1 MRTHALLIVAA
12 VTIVGVPGCASSPAG
27 ASGATQQSASSPS
40 RSRSSRDVITSE
52 ELAKLD
58 VQNALDAVRRLR
70 PNYLQTH
77 GGASSSITQGPQ
89 DVVVYVDNTRMGGP
103 ASLAQIPI
111 TDVKEIQY
119 LNGTDATQRYGTGHG
134 SGAIIVIRK

>member
-1 MRTHALLIVAA
+1 MTTRSSLIIAA
-12 VTIVGVPGCASSPAG
+12 VVAFATAGCASSPG
-27 ASGATQQSASSPS
+27 GSTGATQQSSSPS
-40 RSRSSRDVITSE
+40 RSHTSRDVITQE
-52 ELAKLD
+52 ELAKVD

-70 PNYLQTH
+70 PNFLQTH
-77 GGASSSITQGPQ
+77 GGMTSSITQGGQ

-103 ASLAQIPI
+103 STLAQIPI

-134 SGAIIVIRK
+134 SGVIIVIRK

>member
-1 MRTHALLIVAA
+1 MKTHSLLVAA
-12 VTIVGVPGCASSPAG
+12 AVVVGASGCASSPAG
-27 ASGATQQSASSPS
+27 APGPSQQSSSPS
-40 RSRSSRDVITSE
+40 RSRSSRDLITSE

-70 PNYLQTH
+70 PNFLQTH
-77 GGASSSITQGPQ
+77 GGQSSSITQGPQ
-89 DVVVYVDNTRMGGP
+89 DVVVYVDNTKMGGP

-119 LNGTDATQRYGTGHG
+119 LNGPDATQRYGTGHG

>member
-1 MRTHALLIVAA
+1 MTSRSLLIVAA
-12 VTIVGVPGCASSPAG
+12 VVIAGVPGCASSPA
-27 ASGATQQSASSPS
+27 ASGATQQSASSSP
-40 RSRSSRDVITSE
+40 RSRGSRDVITQE
-52 ELAKLD
+52 ELAKVD

-70 PNYLQTH
+70 PSYLQTH
-77 GGASSSITQGPQ
+77 GGLSSSITQGPQ

-103 ASLAQIPI
+103 STLAQIPI

-119 LNGTDATQRYGTGHG
+119 LNGPDATQRYGTGHG

>member
-1 MRTHALLIVAA
+1 MTSRSLLIVAA
-12 VTIVGVPGCASSPAG
+12 VVIAGVPGCASSPA
-27 ASGATQQSASSPS
+27 ASGATQQSASSSS
-40 RSRSSRDVITSE
+40 RSRGSRDVITQE
-52 ELAKLD
+52 ELAKVD

-70 PNYLQTH
+70 PSYLQTH
-77 GGASSSITQGPQ
+77 GGLSSSITQGPQ

-103 ASLAQIPI
+103 STLAQIPI

-119 LNGTDATQRYGTGHG
+119 LNGPDATQRYGTGHG

>member
-1 MRTHALLIVAA
+1 M
-12 VTIVGVPGCASSPAG
+12 
-27 ASGATQQSASSPS
+27 
-40 RSRSSRDVITSE
+40 
-52 ELAKLD
+52 
-58 VQNALDAVRRLR
+58 
-70 PNYLQTH
+70 
-77 GGASSSITQGPQ
+77 SSSITQGPQ

-103 ASLAQIPI
+103 ATLAQIPI

>member
-1 MRTHALLIVAA
+1 MTSRSLLIVAA
-12 VTIVGVPGCASSPAG
+12 VVIAGVPGCASSPA
-27 ASGATQQSASSPS
+27 ASGATQQSASSSS
-40 RSRSSRDVITSE
+40 RSRGSRDVITQE
-52 ELAKLD
+52 ELAKVD

-70 PNYLQTH
+70 PSYLQTH
-77 GGASSSITQGPQ
+77 GGLSSSITQGPQ

-103 ASLAQIPI
+103 STLAHIPI

-119 LNGTDATQRYGTGHG
+119 LNGPDATQRYGTGHG

>member
-1 MRTHALLIVAA
+1 MTSRSLLIVAA
-12 VTIVGVPGCASSPAG
+12 VVIAGVPGCASSPA
-27 ASGATQQSASSPS
+27 ASGATQQAASSSS
-40 RSRSSRDVITSE
+40 RSSGSRDVITQE
-52 ELAKLD
+52 ELAKVD

-70 PNYLQTH
+70 PSYLQTH
-77 GGASSSITQGPQ
+77 GGLSSSITQGPQ

-103 ASLAQIPI
+103 STLAQIPI

-119 LNGTDATQRYGTGHG
+119 LNGPDATQRYGTGHG

>member
-1 MRTHALLIVAA
+1 MLIIAA
-12 VTIVGVPGCASSPAG
+12 VVVVGVPGCASSPAG
-27 ASGATQQSASSPS
+27 GSGATQQSTSSS
-40 RSRSSRDVITSE
+40 TRSRGARDVITQE
-52 ELAKLD
+52 ELAKVD

-70 PNYLQTH
+70 PSFLQTH
-77 GGASSSITQGPQ
+77 GGLSSSISQGPQ

-103 ASLAQIPI
+103 STLAQIPI

-119 LNGTDATQRYGTGHG
+119 LNGPDATQRYGTGHG